1 MKTSFVRLARIGT
14 LLALLVVVI
23 GAWVRLTDAG
33 LGCPDWPGCYGQL
46 VVTESTREAAEAF
59 PERPLDVGKA
69 WREMIHRY
77 LATGLGLICL
87 IMAGVAWFNR
97 RNPEQPTRLSY
108 ALLAVVIFQGLLGM
122 WTVTLLLQ
130 PVIVMAHLLGGLT
143 TLGLLYW
150 LGDWRRAFSSM
161 AGWAFTLMANRSGG
175 TMAGPG
181 ASTTSG
187 PIAGLENKPAAEPAP
202 EPAAARASAT
212 LRRLALAGA
221 AVLVVQIALGGWT
234 SANYAALA
242 CPDFPTCQTR
252 WWPPVAD
259 FREGF
264 VLWRELGV
272 DYEGGV
278 LDNPARVAIHFTHR
292 LGAIAAAVVLGLLGW
307 MMARRPRLRPD
318 GIAVL
323 GALGVQLVLG
333 ASIIIYSVPLSIA
346 VAHNGVAALLLLA
359 VLNANQRI
367 GNYR

>member
-77 LATGLGLICL
+77 LATGLGLLCL
-87 IMAGVAWFNR
+87 IMAGLAWANR
-97 RNPEQPTRLSY
+97 RDPEQPTRLAY
-108 ALLAVVIFQGLLGM
+108 ILLALVIFQGLLGM

-130 PVIVMAHLLGGLT
+130 PVIVMAHLLGGLA
-143 TLGLLYW
+143 TLGLLFW
-150 LGDWRRAFSSM
+150 LGEWRR
-161 AGWAFTLMANRSGG
+161 LLPSGDV
-175 TMAGPG
+175 
-181 ASTTSG
+181 
-187 PIAGLENKPAAEPAP
+187 LRLP
-202 EPAAARASAT
+202 EHAARAASPG
-212 LRRLALAGA
+212 LARAGIA
-221 AVLVVQIALGGWT
+221 ALLVLLVQIALGGWT

-252 WWPPVAD
+252 WWPPVTD

-278 LDNPARVAIHFTHR
+278 LDNPARVAIHFSHR
-292 LGAIAAAVVLGLLGW
+292 LGAIAATAMLGLLGW
-307 MMARRPRLRPD
+307 MMVRRPRLRPD
-318 GIAVL
+318 GISVL
-323 GALGVQLVLG
+323 ATLGVQLILG
-333 ASIIIYSVPLSIA
+333 ASIIIYGIPLAVA
-346 VAHNGVAALLLLA
+346 VAHNGVAALLLLT

-367 GNYR
+367 GNHR